1 MSTLPPIKEWEELS
15 IGKSGQLVDRDA
27 QRLHKLA
34 ERIKGRLKGRPAVLT
49 RTATPGLKAGQVVGV
64 LTTPS
69 ATVEI
74 LPKIDAEDDRSLR
87 QSLVRMLA
95 VARKLPIADHDL
107 APLEIQHENL
117 LEVLIRIFSN
127 RLHSAI
133 RRGLPHRYIDHEDD
147 LPRLKG
153 KLNVKRQ
160 FSRNAVRPDRLACAF
175 DEFSPDTPLNRV
187 LKAAVVLL
195 VAVSKSA
202 SNQRKLIESLARF
215 DAVSDSPDPLRERV
229 MLDRTNRTFHQLY
242 EMTRLLLAG
251 DWQSTTTGRVEGF
264 SLLFPMNELFEEYI
278 GRSLKFALP
287 SMNVVLQ
294 QQSHHAINSPGKR
307 FNLMPDIVVDGNV
320 IIDTKWKRLRPE
332 SEKRHFGVEQDDI
345 YQLLAY
351 ARAYSAKRVI
361 LLYPWHR
368 DLDQQWAGIY
378 QQWRTAGDSTPFDIA
393 TVDVSQPKKVVQ
405 KTLQSIVTNSESP
418 GIAENNATLVS
429 GSATT
434 IRTN

>member
-15 IGKSGQLVDRDA
+15 IGKSGQLVERDA

-69 ATVEI
+69 VTVEI

-107 APLEIQHENL
+107 APLEVQHENL
-117 LEVLIRIFSN
+117 LEVLIRIYTN

-133 RRGLPHRYIDHEDD
+133 RRGLPHRYIGQEDD

-160 FSRNAVRPDRLACAF
+160 FSHNAVRPDRLACAF

-187 LKAAVVLL
+187 LKAAVVRL
-195 VAVSKSA
+195 VTVSKST
-202 SNQRKLIESLARF
+202 SNQRKLIESLSRF
-215 DAVSDSPDPLRERV
+215 DAVSDTPYPLRERV

-242 EMTRLLLAG
+242 EMARLLLAG
-251 DWQSTTTGRVEGF
+251 DWQSTTTGKAKGY

-278 GRSLKFALP
+278 GRSLKIALP
-287 SMNVVLQ
+287 SAKIQLQ
-294 QQSHHAINSPGKR
+294 HKIHYAIKSPDNR
-307 FNLMPDIVVDGNV
+307 FQLRPDIVVDGKV
-320 IIDTKWKRLRPE
+320 IIDTKWKQLKPRE
-332 SEKRHFGVEQDDI
+332 SNLGVAQSDI

-351 ARAYSAKRVI
+351 ASAYRAKRVI
-361 LLYPWHR
+361 LLYPWHGE
-368 DLDQQWAGIY
+368 LDHGPGVY
-378 QQWRTAGDSTPFDIA
+378 REWRATGTDTAFDIA
-393 TVDVSQPKKVVQ
+393 TV
-405 KTLQSIVTNSESP
+405 N
-418 GIAENNATLVS
+418 VS
-429 GSATT
+429 GPVKDFHDTLRQIVDHTALATAA
-434 IRTN
+434 

>member
-1 MSTLPPIKEWEELS
+1 MNTLPPIKEWEELS

-34 ERIKGRLKGRPAVLT
+34 ERIKGRLKGRPAILT

-64 LTTPS
+64 LTTPGV
-69 ATVEI
+69 TVEI

-107 APLEIQHENL
+107 APLEVQHENL
-117 LEVLIRIFSN
+117 LEVSIRIFSN

-133 RRGLPHRYIDHEDD
+133 RRGLPHRYIGQEDD

-160 FSRNAVRPDRLACAF
+160 FSHNAVRPDRLACAF

-187 LKAAVVLL
+187 LKAAIVRL
-195 VAVSKSA
+195 VTVSKSA
-202 SNQRKLIESLARF
+202 SNQRKLTESLSRF
-215 DAVSDSPDPLRERV
+215 DVVSDTPYPLHERV

-242 EMTRLLLAG
+242 EMAKLLLAG
-251 DWQSTTTGRVEGF
+251 DWQSTTSGRDKGY

-278 GRSLKFALP
+278 GRSLKIALP
-287 SMNVVLQ
+287 SAKVQLQ
-294 QQSHHAINSPGKR
+294 HKIHYAINSPENR
-307 FNLMPDIVVDGNV
+307 FQLQPDIVVNGNI
-320 IIDTKWKRLRPE
+320 IIDTKWKELKPGERNL
-332 SEKRHFGVEQDDI
+332 GVAQSDT

-351 ARAYSAKRVI
+351 ANAYKAKRVV
-361 LLYPWHR
+361 LLYPWHGELGHNPGMYR
-368 DLDQQWAGIY
+368 
-378 QQWRTAGDSTPFDIA
+378 QWRAAGTDTAFDIA
-393 TVDVSQPKKVVQ
+393 TVDVSKSVVDVRQ
-405 KTLQSIVTNSESP
+405 TLRQIV
-418 GIAENNATLVS
+418 GHKILDKAA
-429 GSATT
+429 
-434 IRTN
+434 

>member
-69 ATVEI
+69 VTVEI

-117 LEVLIRIFSN
+117 LEVLIRIYTN

-133 RRGLPHRYIDHEDD
+133 RRGLPHRYIGQEDD

-160 FSRNAVRPDRLACAF
+160 FSHNAVRPDRLACAF

-187 LKAAVVLL
+187 LKAAVVRL
-195 VAVSKSA
+195 VAISKSA
-202 SNQRKLIESLARF
+202 SNQRVLIESLARF
-215 DAVSDSPDPLRERV
+215 DAVSDSPDPLREHV

-242 EMTRLLLAG
+242 EMARLLLAG
-251 DWQSTTTGRVEGF
+251 DWQSTTAGRVEGF

-278 GRSLKFALP
+278 GRSLKVALAPRNVKLQDKVRYAIDSP
-287 SMNVVLQ
+287 SN
-294 QQSHHAINSPGKR
+294 R
-307 FNLMPDIVVDGNV
+307 FNLQPDIVVDGNV
-320 IIDTKWKRLRPE
+320 IVDTKWKELRPE
-332 SEKRHFGVEQDDI
+332 KKDCDVKQDDI
-345 YQLLAY
+345 YQMLAY
-351 ARAYSAKRVI
+351 ARAYGAKRAI

-368 DLDQQWAGIY
+368 GLEREPGIC
-378 QQWRTAGDSTPFDIA
+378 QSWQSSGDSIPFDIA
-393 TVDVSQPKKVVQ
+393 TVDVTRRNRTVRE
-405 KTLQSIVTNSESP
+405 TLREILLSSNIS
-418 GIAENNATLVS
+418 
-429 GSATT
+429 
-434 IRTN
+434 